1 MPCRTTQDKR
11 DMVKSSD
18 KMWFTGG
25 GNGKLPQYSSQK
37 DTMNIMKRQKDMIPE
52 DEHPGQK
59 VSNTLLEKSRGQLL
73 IDPGE

>member
-1 MPCRTTQDKR
+1 MGQEWASLIQMTVKTTTVSKNP
-11 DMVKSSD
+11 MK
-18 KMWFTGG
+18 
-25 GNGKLPQYSSQK
+25 
-37 DTMNIMKRQKDMIPE
+37 IMKRQKDMIPE